1 MPDCRDKS
9 DEEECRLLVLEKGY
23 NKNIPPIASIKPK
36 VEVNISITLMKIV
49 EIEERDHSI
58 HLQFQIT
65 LEWKETERVRYHNL
79 KQDVS
84 LNALTDEDLGK
95 LWLPLIIF
103 DNTDQKDSTRLGE
116 YGNGEWTTTVTVTR
130 EGNFTRSEVEV
141 VDEIEVFKGSAN
153 KLTMNQTY
161 TREFQCKYQLQRYP
175 FDTQVCRTST
185 LFCFSKMRFP
195 AVIWTMT
202 MPQEC
207 KIKMATASL
216 ASATVELNR
225 GQVLNCAQFL
235 FWNQCQFRC

>member
-23 NKNIPPIASIKPK
+23 NKNIPPITSIKPK
-36 VEVNISITLMKIV
+36 VEVNVSVTLMKIV

-79 KQDVS
+79 KRDVS
-84 LNALTDEDLGK
+84 LNALTDEDLRK

-141 VDEIEVFKGSAN
+141 VDEIEVFKGSDN

-175 FDTQVCRTST
+175 FDTQVFAS
-185 LFCFSKMRFP
+185 LHLCFSQP
-195 AVIWTMT
+195 
-202 MPQEC
+202 
-207 KIKMATASL
+207 S
-216 ASATVELNR
+216 
-225 GQVLNCAQFL
+225 
-235 FWNQCQFRC
+235 

>member
-1 MPDCRDKS
+1 M
-9 DEEECRLLVLEKGY
+9 LEKGY
-23 NKNIPPIASIKPK
+23 NRNIPPITSIKPK
-36 VEVNISITLMKIV
+36 VEVNVSVTLMKIV

-79 KQDVS
+79 KRDVS
-84 LNALTDEDLGK
+84 LNALTDEDLRK

-141 VDEIEVFKGSAN
+141 VDEIEVFKGSDN

-175 FDTQVCRTST
+175 FDTQVCGS
-185 LFCFSKMRFP
+185 LHLCFSQP
-195 AVIWTMT
+195 
-202 MPQEC
+202 
-207 KIKMATASL
+207 S
-216 ASATVELNR
+216 
-225 GQVLNCAQFL
+225 
-235 FWNQCQFRC
+235 

>member
-1 MPDCRDKS
+1 MVLKFSVFQLPDCRDKS

-23 NKNIPPIASIKPK
+23 NRNIPPITSIKPK
-36 VEVNISITLMKIV
+36 VEVNVSVTLMKIV

-79 KQDVS
+79 KRDVS
-84 LNALTDEDLGK
+84 LNALTDEDLRK

-141 VDEIEVFKGSAN
+141 VDEIEVFKGSDN

-175 FDTQVCRTST
+175 FDTQVC
-185 LFCFSKMRFP
+185 FCFSQP
-195 AVIWTMT
+195 
-202 MPQEC
+202 
-207 KIKMATASL
+207 SL
-216 ASATVELNR
+216 TL
-225 GQVLNCAQFL
+225 
-235 FWNQCQFRC
+235 